1 MNPGEKK
8 ADDHFQVVLQ
18 EAKKQEALAR
28 LKEAVWLDPQNWLM
42 RKQLWAIDALEV
54 YEGEVNYDWQEA
66 RKEAK
71 AKELLKGE

>member
-1 MNPGEKK
+1 MTIFRWLLYRKEKT
-8 ADDHFQVVLQ
+8 Q
-18 EAKKQEALAR
+18 EAMAR

-66 RKEAK
+66 RKQAEAE
-71 AKELLKGE
+71 ELLKSE

>member
-1 MNPGEKK
+1 M
-8 ADDHFQVVLQ
+8 
-18 EAKKQEALAR
+18 AR

-66 RKEAK
+66 RKEVE
-71 AKELLKGE
+71 AKELLKSE

>member
-1 MNPGEKK
+1 M
-8 ADDHFQVVLQ
+8 
-18 EAKKQEALAR
+18 
-28 LKEAVWLDPQNWLM
+28 WLDPQNWLM

-66 RKEAK
+66 RKEAE